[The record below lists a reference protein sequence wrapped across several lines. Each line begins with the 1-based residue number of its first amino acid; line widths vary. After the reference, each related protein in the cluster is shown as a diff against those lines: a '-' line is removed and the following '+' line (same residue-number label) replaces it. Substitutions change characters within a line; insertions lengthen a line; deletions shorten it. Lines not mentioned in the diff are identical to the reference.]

1 MRVYVSLC
9 VCARF
14 VKGSHSVAAT
24 NNAKC
29 SLNLR
34 MFTIKSVLISLNSLK
49 KMDKIV
55 IKDFGKNSTIQIE
68 LNMFDNQIHSVNRK
82 LNIFAHK
89 KKKN

>member
-1 MRVYVSLC
+1 
-9 VCARF
+9 
-14 VKGSHSVAAT
+14 
-24 NNAKC
+24 
-29 SLNLR
+29 
-34 MFTIKSVLISLNSLK
+34 
-49 KMDKIV
+49 MDKIV